1 MSHAATPQ
9 HSAGHPADTDAL
21 GQVLTFV
28 DTYFGKLENLLAVIA
43 GFVIFML
50 MIMGSTEI
58 LSRRLL
64 NFPLPGHIDYVELSM
79 SLMAFP
85 AAAYCQRHGSHIRM
99 DMLVNLVKGRP
110 HWMIEAFAI
119 IVAMIIVALIIPG
132 TWSHFMR
139 AYELGDTTMD
149 AGVPVWPSKLMA
161 PFGLGLLWIR
171 LLINLLG
178 YIRLAINPNFAH
190 IGVPA
195 TLDAMQQAIAEAQA
209 ALDEEILAR
218 EEEKIKKRAEKSH
231 GKKGA

>member
-1 MSHAATPQ
+1 MSHATTPQ
-9 HSAGHPADTDAL
+9 HTAGHPTDTDAFGKAL
-21 GQVLTFV
+21 AFV
-28 DTYFGKLENLLAVIA
+28 DTHFGKLETLLAIIA
-43 GFVIFML
+43 GVVIFML

-64 NFPLPGHIDYVELSM
+64 NYPLPGHIDYVELSM

-110 HWMIEAFAI
+110 HWMIEALAI
-119 IVAMIIVALIIPG
+119 IVALVIVAVIIPG

-161 PFGLGLLWIR
+161 PFGLGILWIR

-178 YIRLAINPNFAH
+178 YIRLVVNPNTAH

-218 EEEKIKKRAEKSH
+218 EEEKIQRRAKKSH
-231 GKKGA
+231 GKGA